1 MERAPI
7 TAGVMAAWDVPGD
20 TTWAYYLGILA
31 DYLIAASLISV
42 PAALALTCRISK
54 PSDHN
59 QFDQKFDS
67 F

>member
-1 MERAPI
+1 
-7 TAGVMAAWDVPGD
+7 MAAWDVPGD